1 MEQSEKVE
9 TKLYK
14 RLLNKLHI
22 GILKFDRI
30 FSESVWRQ
38 LFFLAGIFVVAQ
50 IIGWIV
56 CSQLTFGESAQ
67 RMTFWEW
74 AFYIFIDGN
83 ALNTL
88 YMDDFPNGG
97 RNWVMIFATLGSLFG
112 VVVFGGMLIS
122 VFTNMLERRVEN
134 YRTGKNTY
142 LKSNHTII
150 LGYDEI
156 VPSIIKKICMNNE
169 KMFILLQ
176 SSLPSESIREKIKVS
191 IAQEYLDR
199 VIIKNGHRTSKKDL
213 EELHIK
219 DSVEVF
225 VVGDRTKVNHD
236 TMNIECLD
244 LITDIIKG
252 KDSKPHTV
260 TAVFEDA
267 NTYAAMT
274 VTDMFE
280 ELRKCGVEFVPYN
293 FYVDW
298 AKQMFVDCQY
308 IDFKKDNKKADN
320 KKVDNE
326 KENKEKVDKEKADNK
341 EKGSDYEKLDRE
353 GIAINDER
361 HVHLVIIGA
370 STFGVTLAVEAAK
383 MLHFPNFDG
392 KNNKSEITIID
403 KNADMVR
410 FPFIS
415 RYRHFFEIQSYR
427 YGDELIPATKFS
439 GDDADFL
446 DIDFQF
452 VKGDVYTPEIQSM
465 LLQWANDSK
474 QLLSI
479 VISMNDSRENLSIAM
494 SLPDELCHSDIPIFV
509 RQDSSGKFIK
519 KLPGCRFSKIYP
531 FGMTDIAFDVQRD
544 IQKQAELINYYH
556 RIKNSKEKEIIL
568 KEEKH
573 DYWKKLKVSDQW
585 SSIYSAYAIP
595 FRLRSLKASGQ
606 GDIDTE
612 KMDEELLERYCITE
626 HNRWNVEKLLMGYRK
641 PLPEEDA
648 YNAASDLQIKIKEN
662 KQEEYIHCHI
672 RPHNQLW
679 DATKGNDRII
689 VGKTREINNETK
701 NISTQ

>member
-1 MEQSEKVE
+1 MMHKEK
-9 TKLYK
+9 TKLNK
-14 RLLNKLHI
+14 RLLW
-22 GILKFDRI
+22 FDRI
-30 FSESVWRQ
+30 FSGNSIWKRV
-38 LFFLAGIFVVAQ
+38 LFLVGIFVVAQ
-50 IIGWIV
+50 IIGWII

-112 VVVFGGMLIS
+112 VIVFSGMLIS
-122 VFTNMLERRVEN
+122 VFTNILERRVES
-134 YRTGKNTY
+134 YRMGINTY

-156 VPSIIKKICMNNE
+156 VPSIIKKICNNNKE
-169 KMFILLQ
+169 MYVLLQ
-176 SSLPSESIREKIKVS
+176 SSLPSEFIREKIEVS

-219 DSVEVF
+219 DSTEVF
-225 VVGDRTKVNHD
+225 VVGDRRKTNHD

-244 LITDIIKG
+244 IITEIIKG
-252 KDSKPHTV
+252 GGPKPHTV

-274 VTDMFE
+274 VTDMFKE
-280 ELRKCGVEFVPYN
+280 SRDCGVEFVPYN

-298 AKQMFVDCQY
+298 AKQMFVDCKY
-308 IDFKKDNKKADN
+308 TDY
-320 KKVDNE
+320 
-326 KENKEKVDKEKADNK
+326 KADNK
-341 EKGSDYEKLDRE
+341 EKEFYYEKLDRK

-403 KNADMVR
+403 KNADTVR
-410 FPFIS
+410 FPFVS
-415 RYRHFFEIQSYR
+415 RYRHFFEVQSYC
-427 YGDELIPATKFS
+427 YGDELISATKFS
-439 GDDADFL
+439 GDDAEFL
-446 DIDFQF
+446 DIEFQF
-452 VKGDVYTPEIQSM
+452 IKGDIYTPEIQSM

-479 VISMNDSRENLSIAM
+479 VIPMNDSRENLSIAM
-494 SLPDELCHSDIPIFV
+494 SLPDELYHSDIPIFV
-509 RQDSSGKFIK
+509 RQDSSGKFINELK
-519 KLPGCRFSKIYP
+519 YSRFSNLYP

-544 IQKQAELINYYH
+544 MQTQAELINYYH
-556 RIKNSKEKEIIL
+556 KKKTNNTEQEIL
-568 KEEKH
+568 KEKKH
-573 DYWKKLKVSDQW
+573 DYWKELEASGQW

-595 FRLRSLKASGQ
+595 FRLRSLVASGQ

-612 KMDEELLERYCITE
+612 EMDEKLLERYCITE

-641 PLPEEDA
+641 PMPEEDA
-648 YNAASDLQIKIKEN
+648 YYAALDQREIIKGIKQ
-662 KQEEYIHCHI
+662 KEYIHCHI

-679 DATKGNDRII
+679 DETKENDKII
-689 VGKTREINNETK
+689 VRKTSEINNETK
-701 NISTQ
+701 KSSIQ

>member
-1 MEQSEKVE
+1 MIQKEK
-9 TKLYK
+9 TKLNK
-14 RLLNKLHI
+14 RLLW
-22 GILKFDRI
+22 FDRI
-30 FSESVWRQ
+30 FSGNSIWKRIS
-38 LFFLAGIFVVAQ
+38 FLVGIFLVAQ

-112 VVVFGGMLIS
+112 VIIFSGMLIS
-122 VFTNMLERRVEN
+122 VFTNILERRVES
-134 YRTGKNTY
+134 YRMGKNTY

-156 VPSIIKKICMNNE
+156 VPSIIKKICNNNKE
-169 KMFILLQ
+169 MYILLQ
-176 SSLPSESIREKIKVS
+176 SSLPSEFIREKIEVS
-191 IAQEYLDR
+191 IAQECLDR

-219 DSVEVF
+219 DSTEIF
-225 VVGDRTKVNHD
+225 VVGDRTKTNHD
-236 TMNIECLD
+236 TVNIECLD
-244 LITDIIKG
+244 IITEIIKG
-252 KDSKPHTV
+252 KDSKLHTV

-274 VTDMFE
+274 VTDMFK
-280 ELRKCGVEFVPYN
+280 ELRDCGVEFVPYN

-298 AKQMFVDCQY
+298 AKQLFVDCQY
-308 IDFKKDNKKADN
+308 TDYKADG
-320 KKVDNE
+320 
-326 KENKEKVDKEKADNK
+326 KED
-341 EKGSDYEKLDRE
+341 GIPYKLRIDRE

-446 DIDFQF
+446 DIEFQF
-452 VKGDVYTPEIQSM
+452 IKGDIYTPEIQSM
-465 LLQWANDSK
+465 LLQWANDGR

-519 KLPGCRFSKIYP
+519 KLPDCRFSKIFP
-531 FGMTDIAFDVQRD
+531 FGMTDIAFDVQRE

-556 RIKNSKEKEIIL
+556 KLNNKKEGQIIL

-606 GDIDTE
+606 GYIDTE
-612 KMDEELLERYCITE
+612 EMDEKLLERYCITE

-641 PLPEEDA
+641 PMPEEDA
-648 YNAASDLQIKIKEN
+648 YYAALDQREIKGR
-662 KQEEYIHCHI
+662 KQKEYIHCHI

-679 DATKGNDRII
+679 DATKENDKII
-689 VGKTREINNETK
+689 VRKTSEINNETK
-701 NISTQ
+701 KVGV

>member
-1 MEQSEKVE
+1 MVQKEK
-9 TKLYK
+9 TKLNK
-14 RLLNKLHI
+14 ILLW
-22 GILKFDRI
+22 FDRI
-30 FSESVWRQ
+30 FSGNSIWKRL
-38 LFFLAGIFVVAQ
+38 LFLVGIFVVAQ
-50 IIGWIV
+50 IIGWII
-56 CSQLTFGESAQ
+56 CSQLTFGVSAQ

-74 AFYIFIDGN
+74 AFFIFIDGN

-97 RNWVMIFATLGSLFG
+97 RNWIMIFATLGSLLG
-112 VVVFGGMLIS
+112 VIVFSGMLIS
-122 VFTNMLERRVEN
+122 IFTNILERRVES
-134 YRTGKNTY
+134 YRMGKNIY

-156 VPSIIKKICMNNE
+156 VPSIIKKICTNNND
-169 KMFILLQ
+169 MYILLQ
-176 SSLPSESIREKIKVS
+176 SSLPSDCIRDKIEVS

-213 EELHIK
+213 EELHIN

-244 LITDIIKG
+244 IITEIIN
-252 KDSKPHTV
+252 KDPKSLKPHTV

-274 VTDMFE
+274 VTDLFKK
-280 ELRKCGVEFVPYN
+280 LRNCGVEFVPYN

-308 IDFKKDNKKADN
+308 TDYNADGKEDGLSYKLRIDRD
-320 KKVDNE
+320 
-326 KENKEKVDKEKADNK
+326 
-341 EKGSDYEKLDRE
+341 
-353 GIAINDER
+353 GIAITDER

-392 KNNKSEITIID
+392 KNNKTEITIID
-403 KNADMVR
+403 KNADTVR

-427 YGDELIPATKFS
+427 YGDELIPPTKFS

-446 DIDFQF
+446 DIEFQF
-452 VKGDVYTPEIQSM
+452 IKGDIYAPEIQSM
-465 LLQWANDSK
+465 LLQWANDGK

-479 VISMNDSRENLSIAM
+479 VIPMNDSRENLSIAM
-494 SLPDELCHSDIPIFV
+494 SLPDELYHSDIPIFV
-509 RQDSSGKFIK
+509 RQDYSGKFIK
-519 KLPGCRFSKIYP
+519 KLKDSRYSNLYP

-544 IQKQAELINYYH
+544 IQTQAELINYYYK
-556 RIKNSKEKEIIL
+556 KNTNKAEQEIL
-568 KEEKH
+568 KEMKH
-573 DYWKKLKVSDQW
+573 NYWKELEASGQW

-595 FRLRSLKASGQ
+595 FRLRSLGASGQ
-606 GDIDTE
+606 VDINTE
-612 KMDEELLERYCITE
+612 KMDEELLEFYYITE

-648 YNAASDLQIKIKEN
+648 YNVAPD
-662 KQEEYIHCHI
+662 KQDDEKSAKQKKFIHCHI

-679 DATKGNDRII
+679 DGTKENDKII
-689 VGKTREINNETK
+689 VRKTSEINNETK
-701 NISTQ
+701 KSSIQ

>member
-1 MEQSEKVE
+1 MIQKEK
-9 TKLYK
+9 TKLNK
-14 RLLNKLHI
+14 RLLW
-22 GILKFDRI
+22 FDRI
-30 FSESVWRQ
+30 FSGNSIWKRIS
-38 LFFLAGIFVVAQ
+38 FLVGIFLVAQ

-112 VVVFGGMLIS
+112 VIIFSGMLIS
-122 VFTNMLERRVEN
+122 VFTNILERRVES
-134 YRTGKNTY
+134 YRMGKNTY

-156 VPSIIKKICMNNE
+156 VPSIIKKICKNNKE
-169 KMFILLQ
+169 MYILLQ
-176 SSLPSESIREKIKVS
+176 SSLPSEFIREKIEVS
-191 IAQEYLDR
+191 IAQECLDR

-219 DSVEVF
+219 DSTEIF
-225 VVGDRTKVNHD
+225 VVGDRTKTNHD
-236 TMNIECLD
+236 TVNIECLD
-244 LITDIIKG
+244 IITEIIKG
-252 KDSKPHTV
+252 KDSQPHTV

-280 ELRKCGVEFVPYN
+280 KLRECDVELVPYN

-308 IDFKKDNKKADN
+308 TDYKADG
-320 KKVDNE
+320 
-326 KENKEKVDKEKADNK
+326 KED
-341 EKGSDYEKLDRE
+341 GIPYKLRIDRE

-403 KNADMVR
+403 KNADTVR

-427 YGDELIPATKFS
+427 YGDELMPATKFS

-452 VKGDVYTPEIQSM
+452 IKGDIYTPEIQSM
-465 LLQWANDSK
+465 LLQWANDGR

-479 VISMNDSRENLSIAM
+479 VIPMNDSKENLSVAM
-494 SLPDELCHSDIPIFV
+494 SLPDELYHSDIPIFV
-509 RQDSSGKFIK
+509 RQNSSGKFIK
-519 KLPGCRFSKIYP
+519 KLKDSRYSNIYP
-531 FGMTDIAFDVQRD
+531 FGMTDIAFDAQRD
-544 IQKQAELINYYH
+544 IQTQAELINYYH
-556 RIKNSKEKEIIL
+556 KKRNNKAEQEIL
-568 KEEKH
+568 KEKKH
-573 DYWKKLKVSDQW
+573 DYWKKLEASSQW

-595 FRLRSLKASGQ
+595 FRLRSLGASGQ
-606 GDIDTE
+606 KDIDTE
-612 KMDEELLERYCITE
+612 EMDEALLERYCITE

-648 YNAASDLQIKIKEN
+648 YNAAPGQQKEIKEN
-662 KQEEYIHCHI
+662 KQKEYIHCHI

-679 DATKGNDRII
+679 DETKGNDKII
-689 VGKTREINNETK
+689 VRKTSEINNETK
-701 NISTQ
+701 KNSTQ